1 MTYVFDFSDFGLYAG
16 MLARGIGVTLGLTAA
31 ATVLGGLIGTTGAWV
46 ALAGPR
52 WARMLVAAYVE
63 LIRNTP
69 FLVQLFFIFFGL
81 PGIGVHIDEVQAAVL
96 AMTVNLG
103 AYAVEILRAGIE
115 SVPHGQVQA
124 ARALG
129 LHGRQVFGHVVRRR
143 RSRTCTPRCSGRC

>member
-69 FLVQLFFIFFGL
+69 FLVSCSSSSSGC
-81 PGIGVHIDEVQAAVL
+81 PGSAC
-96 AMTVNLG
+96 T
-103 AYAVEILRAGIE
+103 
-115 SVPHGQVQA
+115 STKC
-124 ARALG
+124 
-129 LHGRQVFGHVVRRR
+129 RRPCWR
-143 RSRTCTPRCSGRC
+143 

>member
-69 FLVQLFFIFFGL
+69 FWS
-81 PGIGVHIDEVQAAVL
+81 AVL
-96 AMTVNLG
+96 HLLRAARDRRAHRRSAGGRAGDDGQPG